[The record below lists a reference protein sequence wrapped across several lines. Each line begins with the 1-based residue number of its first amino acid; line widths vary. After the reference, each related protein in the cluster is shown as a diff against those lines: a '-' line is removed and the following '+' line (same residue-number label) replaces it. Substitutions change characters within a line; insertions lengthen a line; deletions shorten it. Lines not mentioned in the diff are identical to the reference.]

1 MEERERERERDEEM
15 ATAPKDIREETREG
29 GESVPEGREGG

>member
-1 MEERERERERDEEM
+1 MKRKWKRERERERERDEEM

-29 GESVPEGREGG
+29 GRKCP